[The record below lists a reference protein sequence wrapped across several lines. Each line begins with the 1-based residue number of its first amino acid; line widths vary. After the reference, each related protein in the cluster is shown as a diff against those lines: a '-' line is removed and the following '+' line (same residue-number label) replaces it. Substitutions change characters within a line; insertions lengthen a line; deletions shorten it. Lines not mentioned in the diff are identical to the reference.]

1 MKKVAFSVNNARR
14 QSDKRLSGFGYLS
27 EGNLLCPCISKNNKP
42 FIRVFDDVEQ
52 HCHPIKDKP
61 DEFKGYEAYIFC
73 AAINN
78 EFDKTHPNELKAY
91 IFLVSEC
98 YLKDSNHT
106 PLGELSDFMAENWD
120 KIKYLSRFDILEKF
134 YKQLD

>member
-61 DEFKGYEAYIFC
+61 DEFKGY
-73 AAINN
+73 
-78 EFDKTHPNELKAY
+78 
-91 IFLVSEC
+91 VSMYYTEVPV
-98 YLKDSNHT
+98 YREKDGSY
-106 PLGELSDFMAENWD
+106 DVVD
-120 KIKYLSRFDILEKF
+120 LEVEYQVW
-134 YKQLD
+134 YKLITEEK